1 MRRDSATFCWI
12 RPWPGVTRRSPLTRP
27 LFVAGGAAAGRAL
40 SRYAS
45 EHPGVEPL
53 SRSRYLDTVHA
64 ANVDGGWGVWL
75 VVGLATAFAALALIN
90 TAAMTTTE
98 RRDELATI
106 RLLGGTRGHATR
118 MVTLEMLPTV
128 IAALGAG
135 AAIVAVA
142 VAGVPRGLTGFPLV
156 VPLELTGGLAA
167 GAAVLGL
174 LAAAVT
180 TRLAL
185 RASPAEAMR
194 GRE

>member
-1 MRRDSATFCWI
+1 
-12 RPWPGVTRRSPLTRP
+12 
-27 LFVAGGAAAGRAL
+27 
-40 SRYAS
+40 
-45 EHPGVEPL
+45 
-53 SRSRYLDTVHA
+53 
-64 ANVDGGWGVWL
+64 
-75 VVGLATAFAALALIN
+75 
-90 TAAMTTTE
+90 MTTTE

-106 RLLGGTRGHATR
+106 RLLGGTAGHATR

-135 AAIVAVA
+135 AAIVAIA

-156 VPLELTGGLAA
+156 VPLELTGGLAV
-167 GAAVLGL
+167 GAAILGL

-194 GRE
+194 GKE

>member
-1 MRRDSATFCWI
+1 MRSLNRTQ
-12 RPWPGVTRRSPLTRP
+12 
-27 LFVAGGAAAGRAL
+27 
-40 SRYAS
+40 
-45 EHPGVEPL
+45 
-53 SRSRYLDTVHA
+53 YLDTVHA
-64 ANVDGGWGVWL
+64 SNVDGAWGVWL
-75 VVGLATAFAALALIN
+75 IVGLAAAFATLALIN

-106 RLLGGTRGHATR
+106 RLLGGTAGHATR

-128 IAALGAG
+128 ITALGAG
-135 AAIVAVA
+135 AAIVAIA

-156 VPLELTGGLAA
+156 VPLELTGGLAV
-167 GAAVLGL
+167 GAAILGL